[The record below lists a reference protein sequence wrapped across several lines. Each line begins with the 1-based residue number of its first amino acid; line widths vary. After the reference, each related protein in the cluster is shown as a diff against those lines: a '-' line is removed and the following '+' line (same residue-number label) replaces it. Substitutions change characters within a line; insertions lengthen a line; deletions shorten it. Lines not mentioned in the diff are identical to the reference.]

1 MIVVDLSGLV
11 RSTLE
16 TRDSMQPES
25 SAAGDNVPQWI
36 NSNESTAAN
45 AQPSTGSDTRKETK
59 SSRTKKDFPWKL
71 HIMLEDAEREE
82 NKEIL
87 SWSPEGLSFMVY
99 QPDVFVK
106 QIMPRY
112 FNQTQFRSFQR
123 MVS

>member
-1 MIVVDLSGLV
+1 MIVVELSGMA
-11 RSTLE
+11 RSTLK
-16 TRDSMQPES
+16 TRYSMQPKN
-25 SAAGDNVPQWI
+25 SADGDNVSQWF
-36 NSNESTAAN
+36 NCNESTAAN
-45 AQPSTGSDTRKETK
+45 DQPSTGSDTRKETNT
-59 SSRTKKDFPWKL
+59 SRKKKDFPWKL

-82 NKEIL
+82 NKDIL

-106 QIMPRY
+106 HIMPRY